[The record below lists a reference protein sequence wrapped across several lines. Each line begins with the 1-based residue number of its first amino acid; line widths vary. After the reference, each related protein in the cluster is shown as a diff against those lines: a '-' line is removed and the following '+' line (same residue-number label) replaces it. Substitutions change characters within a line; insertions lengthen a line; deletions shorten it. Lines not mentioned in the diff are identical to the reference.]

1 MRQKIITK
9 KIIVF
14 FFLLLFIVFA
24 LFPYFWM
31 ITCSVRNQEELF
43 TIPPKLFSA
52 SVSLDNF
59 KYVLTR
65 TRIPQYLLN
74 SVIISVMATFL
85 CFVTAIPAGYALARF
100 RFRGR
105 SVVSSGVLLFKL
117 LPQTAALIPLYILMI
132 NIKLIDTHVGLAF
145 SHLFIMVPFS
155 IWMSRG
161 FFKTIPVSVEE
172 VALIDGCSKPK
183 ALVQVVLPI
192 TAPGLFAVGLY
203 AFMLSWE
210 EFIFAYTLTS
220 SRAKPISVGIALFL
234 GEDATLWGAVMASA
248 IMMGLPVLIF
258 FLLVQDNF
266 IKGIVGGA
274 VKG

>member
-1 MRQKIITK
+1 MRKKSFTK
-9 KIIVF
+9 KTVAF
-14 FFLLLFIVFA
+14 FFLFLFMLVA

-31 ITCSVRNQEELF
+31 ITCSVRDQEELF

-52 SVSLDNF
+52 SVSLENF
-59 KYVLTR
+59 RYVLTR

-74 SVIISVMATFL
+74 SVIISVLATFL
-85 CFVTAIPAGYALARF
+85 CLVTAIPAGYALARF

-105 SVVSSGVLLFKL
+105 SAVSSGILLFKL

-132 NIKLIDTHVGLAF
+132 NTGLIDTHVGLAF

-161 FFKTIPVSVEE
+161 FFKTVPVSVEE
-172 VALIDGCSKPK
+172 AALIDGCSKPK
-183 ALVQVVLPI
+183 ALVRVVLPI

-210 EFIFAYTLTS
+210 EFVFAYTLTS
-220 SRAKPISVGIALFL
+220 AKAKPISVGIALFL

-258 FLLVQDNF
+258 FLLAQDNF

>member
-1 MRQKIITK
+1 MRKKSFTK
-9 KIIVF
+9 KTVA
-14 FFLLLFIVFA
+14 FLFLALFMLVA

-31 ITCSVRNQEELF
+31 ITCSVRDQGELF

-52 SVSLDNF
+52 SVSLENF
-59 KYVLTR
+59 QYVLTR
-65 TRIPQYLLN
+65 TRIPQNLLN
-74 SVIISVMATFL
+74 SVIISVSATFL
-85 CFVTAIPAGYALARF
+85 CLVTAIPAGYALARF

-105 SVVSSGVLLFKL
+105 SAVSSGILLFKL

-132 NIKLIDTHVGLAF
+132 NTGLIDTHVGLSF
-145 SHLFIMVPFS
+145 SHLFIMVPFA

-161 FFKTIPVSVEE
+161 FFKTVPVSVEE
-172 VALIDGCSKPK
+172 AALIDGCGKPK
-183 ALVQVVLPI
+183 ALVKVVLPI

-210 EFIFAYTLTS
+210 EFVFAYTLTS

-258 FLLVQDNF
+258 FLLAQDNF